1 MAAKGSS
8 EYMKVDNPLV
18 LRRKVL
24 ETAIDSTKSLRFF
37 EDYKVVRDRKADQI
51 KKLRTLMRKIKREIT
66 AFNKLMP
73 ETKITEKLEE
83 KEERKTKKI
92 KGKPTK
98 TKKARNLEEEI
109 SNIKSK
115 LSNLG
120 V

>member
-24 ETAIDSTKSLRFF
+24 ETAIDSTKFLRFF
-37 EDYKVVRDRKADQI
+37 EDYKVIRDRKSDQI

-83 KEERKTKKI
+83 EKKTKKI

>member
-1 MAAKGSS
+1 MAAKDSS

-24 ETAIDSTKSLRFF
+24 ETAIDSTKFLRFF
-37 EDYKVVRDRKADQI
+37 EDYKVIRDRKSNQI

-83 KEERKTKKI
+83 EKKTKKI
-92 KGKPTK
+92 KGKPKK